1 MNPDNGLSLLALG
14 AKALKEKLNPPIE
27 KRNKKIE
34 LSELKD
40 NIEDFKKELDTK
52 FEILDKNIPQINP
65 KIIEKTN
72 NSENI
77 DN

>member
-1 MNPDNGLSLLALG
+1 MQQYDLA
-14 AKALKEKLNPPIE
+14 EKLNPPIE

-40 NIEDFKKELDTK
+40 NSEDFKKEMNTK
-52 FEILDKNIPQINP
+52 FEILDKNIPQIDP

-72 NSENI
+72 DS
-77 DN
+77 